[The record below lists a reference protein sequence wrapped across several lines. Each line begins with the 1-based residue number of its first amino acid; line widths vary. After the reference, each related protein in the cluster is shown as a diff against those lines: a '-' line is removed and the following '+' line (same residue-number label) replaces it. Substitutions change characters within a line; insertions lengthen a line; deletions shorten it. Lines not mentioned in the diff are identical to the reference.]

1 MRHSVIFFTVVL
13 AILQAAHAQT
23 PAPIERIKIT
33 DNDLT
38 CQQIFEER
46 NSMDLAVVEAK
57 NAQASGETTAVAG
70 QAAEVAAE
78 VANRTGMFGSLGSV
92 AGQLLGNVAS
102 KSAASATTQMGQQD
116 AAQAAARERQALA
129 RKDQLTQLFLAK
141 GCSASDPSAAPKNP
155 NAAVPLPASPLAAK
169 MASAE
174 PSVATL
180 SGARSTPLAMKIEVI
195 NPEDLLDSGKVLV
208 VPTAYVTLLTDG
220 RVSAAK
226 QTSALQSGSATAR
239 ASASYRVSGIDKAYA
254 QLLAKAA
261 YDDLISQ
268 LRQAGY
274 TVLTYAD
281 VKDRDFIRAAGREPA
296 ASLPTKSEG
305 GNNFVTAAPSDE
317 QHFASGTF
325 GGIFSEFTSG
335 GKSKFT
341 DATLIIPQYT
351 FTSPQSWA
359 ESSSGYKSVSAEAN
373 VAPGMNLLTGRVY
386 WIGQPRSRMMTGIPG
401 VGTKQQVINV
411 TEKAGALEKT
421 ADTTPT
427 TANALSGLFN
437 SLSGAGNIQKTSSEY
452 LFTIDRDA
460 YAGGIMNGVHNFNAE
475 VARAAASAKP

>member
-1 MRHSVIFFTVVL
+1 MRRLLAVTIALLLVL
-13 AILQAAHAQT
+13 RPTYAQSL
-23 PAPIERIKIT
+23 APIERMKIT
-33 DNDLT
+33 DNGLT
-38 CQQIFEER
+38 CQQIFDER
-46 NSMDLAVVEAK
+46 NSMDLAIAEAK
-57 NAQASGETTAVAG
+57 NAQATGQTTETAGQVAG
-70 QAAEVAAE
+70 VAAE
-78 VANRTGMFGSLGSV
+78 VANRTGLFGSLG
-92 AGQLLGNVAS
+92 GITGHLLGNVAS
-102 KSAASATTQMGQQD
+102 KGAANAATQIGQQD
-116 AAQAAARERQALA
+116 AAQAAERERQALA

-141 GCSASDPSAAPKNP
+141 NCSASDPAAAPKTP
-155 NAAVPLPASPLAAK
+155 NATMPLPVAAAATSL
-169 MASAE
+169 ASAE
-174 PSVATL
+174 PSAATL
-180 SGARSTPLAMKIEVI
+180 SGSRATPLAIKIEVI
-195 NPEDLLDSGKVLV
+195 NPEDLLDSGKVVV

-220 RVSAAK
+220 SVTAVK
-226 QTSALQSGSATAR
+226 QTSAFQKGDATAR

-254 QLLAKAA
+254 QLLAKSA
-261 YDDLISQ
+261 YGDFVGQ

-274 TVLTYAD
+274 TVLTYAE
-281 VKDRDFIRAAGREPA
+281 VKDRDFIRAAGREPS

-317 QHFASGTF
+317 QQFVSGTF

-351 FTSPQSWA
+351 FTSPQSWG
-359 ESSSGYKSVSAEAN
+359 ESSRGYSSVSAEAN
-373 VAPGMNLLTGRVY
+373 VAPGMNLLSARVY
-386 WIGQPRSRMMTGIPG
+386 WIGQPRVRMMTGIPG

-411 TEKAGALEKT
+411 TEKAGHLAKT

-460 YAGGIMNGVHNFNAE
+460 YAAGVMNGVHNFNAE
-475 VARAAASAKP
+475 VARAAASARP